1 MEDKRHLSSITL
13 WEMAFYISVKL
24 NKITGFNIEPEDILK
39 NRPSREELT
48 FFFTRLC
55 RKE

>member
-1 MEDKRHLSSITL
+1 MEDKRYLGSITL
-13 WEMAFYISVKL
+13 WELAFYISVKL
-24 NKITGFNIEPEDILK
+24 NNIVGFHIEPEDILRK
-39 NRPSREELT
+39 KPSREELI